1 MCWALTPFRFSIPP
15 VLLTLLLVQVCPQY
29 DLSRLSHLKSG
40 GGKLQRRQ
48 DLPEE
53 AFYLPADGEL
63 ARVRDSFLKFFFVAL
78 SYRWLSQ
85 GTWWGRRKLRF
96 NC

>member
-1 MCWALTPFRFSIPP
+1 MAE
-15 VLLTLLLVQVCPQY
+15 
-29 DLSRLSHLKSG
+29 D
-40 GGKLQRRQ
+40 
-48 DLPEE
+48 
-53 AFYLPADGEL
+53 AFYVPADDEV
-63 ARVRDSFLKFFFVAL
+63 AKVPDWSKKFFFVAL